1 MEKVVVGL
9 NMGMDAVET
18 AWRWK
23 KVAREER
30 WVRPARWDG
39 LHHPYSA
46 SRHLDA
52 MGTRPGALG
61 VPTMH
66 PTSLR
71 VCHWGARRR
80 AQPRKVCGYIV
91 SRQLYQGKTMLV
103 RKTAGY
109 ANV

>member
-1 MEKVVVGL
+1 MVIH
-9 NMGMDAVET
+9 
-18 AWRWK
+18 
-23 KVAREER
+23 
-30 WVRPARWDG
+30 
-39 LHHPYSA
+39 HHPYSA
-46 SRHLDA
+46 PRHLDA

-91 SRQLYQGKTMLV
+91 SRQLYQGKTMLIAMGSNT
-103 RKTAGY
+103 KTAAIGFS
-109 ANV
+109 